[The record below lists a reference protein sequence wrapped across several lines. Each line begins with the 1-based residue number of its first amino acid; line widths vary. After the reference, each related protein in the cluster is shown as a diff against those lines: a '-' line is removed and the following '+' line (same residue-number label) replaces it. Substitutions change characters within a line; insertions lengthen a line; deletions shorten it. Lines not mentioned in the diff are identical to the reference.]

1 MAKIYKYFSNDML
14 ELVFQRKNY
23 CGVKCSLPKDYND
36 PYELFLGMDLN
47 TPPEHLAFY
56 RDVVSDTPQI
66 PTTCFSKSP
75 IVSPMW
81 AHYAKNHT
89 GFVLEFDLDALQV
102 HFEGNPIWDVSYR
115 ETPYENLKHILQHAA
130 VLKKPRYA
138 YDLQRYV
145 FIESYFT
152 KYKEW
157 AYEEECRFV
166 DMKDVTEIVS
176 GNNILY
182 IPSDFIT
189 AVIVGPKFSKEC
201 IPSTLDLAEK
211 YNLNWYELVIG
222 KSHPKPYLRNTSK
235 QSYIYHNEIIEAE
248 YTCQNCSEPLIID
261 SPLCPW
267 CSITEA
273 HEIDA
278 AKTNPFRMLN
288 SIGELENYIKGMNA
302 IHKR

>member
-1 MAKIYKYFSNDML
+1 ML
-14 ELVFQRKNY
+14 ELVFQRENY

-47 TPPEHLAFY
+47 TPPECLAFY
-56 RDVVSDTPQI
+56 RDIVSDIPQI

-89 GFVLEFDLDALQV
+89 GFVLEFDLDALQA
-102 HFEGNPIWDVSYR
+102 HFKGNPIWDVSYR
-115 ETPYENLKHILQHAA
+115 EAPHEDLKHILERAA

-138 YDLQRYV
+138 YELQKYV

-152 KYKEW
+152 KYSEW

-166 DMKDVTEIVS
+166 DMKNVTETIS
-176 GNNILY
+176 GKNILY
-182 IPSDFIT
+182 IPNNLIT
-189 AVIVGPKFSKEC
+189 SIVVGPKFPKES
-201 IPSTLDLAEK
+201 IQSTHDLAER

-222 KSHPKPYLRNTSK
+222 KSHPKPYLRDISK
-235 QSYIYHNEIIEAE
+235 NSYIFNHEILKAE
-248 YTCQNCSEPLIID
+248 HTCQYCLEPLIVD
-261 SPLCPW
+261 NSSCPW

-273 HEIDA
+273 HKTYA
-278 AKTNPFRMLN
+278 ARTNPFRMLN
-288 SIGELENYIKGMNA
+288 AIGELENYIKGMNA